1 MYHTEVNE
9 VLNSALFQLLL
20 NNGKNAFALPF
31 YPEGLLL
38 ITELGTNYE
47 VSMGFVL
54 MILPSKRTTVSR
66 NKHRII
72 ESLRLAIPLL
82 AAYLQRFVYCC
93 YDASQMILI
102 ASLTSIMLPRGSAS

>member
-9 VLNSALFQLLL
+9 VLNSALFQPLL

-66 NKHRII
+66 NKQNHRIAKAGNTVAGCLFTKVCLLL
-72 ESLRLAIPLL
+72 LRCISN
-82 AAYLQRFVYCC
+82 
-93 YDASQMILI
+93 DTDS
-102 ASLTSIMLPRGSAS
+102 TSY